1 LTGNWGTR
9 ITEGVVYPLI
19 SAAGATIPFQT
30 SPDTVFEQLFG
41 TVASNDKY
49 SAKKPVSKRNLLD
62 FLSEDVK
69 KRQSGLPAT
78 EKAKL
83 DHDLDTLENLGD
95 QDVKIAALRE
105 SLEKNVPEFSEKYTT
120 PVIEQRQEAHFD
132 LLAAALIS
140 GITNVATMK
149 IDNSATCYKGLGL
162 SEKSVHG
169 IEHNESC
176 NGNDGLQS
184 REIIRRHHFEILA
197 SLANKLKAVPE
208 GDGKMLDNTIIIYI
222 SPSGNKHHGS
232 LEEWPIVV
240 LGGCRGKLKIPGRYL
255 QFPAHGQKN
264 HKTLG
269 NWWTSVLNAYGNS

>member
-1 LTGNWGTR
+1 MTGNWGTR

-208 GDGKMLDNTIIIYI
+208 GDGN
-222 SPSGNKHHGS
+222 
-232 LEEWPIVV
+232 
-240 LGGCRGKLKIPGRYL
+240 
-255 QFPAHGQKN
+255 
-264 HKTLG
+264 
-269 NWWTSVLNAYGNS
+269 